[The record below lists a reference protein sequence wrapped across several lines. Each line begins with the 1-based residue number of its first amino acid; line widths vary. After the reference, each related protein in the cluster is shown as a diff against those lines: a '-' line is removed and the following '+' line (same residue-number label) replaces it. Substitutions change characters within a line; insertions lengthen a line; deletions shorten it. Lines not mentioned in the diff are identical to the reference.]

1 MLLTYGL
8 SILVVAYGELDPR
21 GQNNPAG
28 QSLPVVI
35 DPSVQ
40 YLPTG
45 HAAHSLELFKFV
57 LSL

>member
-8 SILVVAYGELDPR
+8 SILVDAYGELDPR

-35 DPSVQ
+35 EPSVQ

-45 HAAHSLELFKFV
+45 HAAHSL
-57 LSL
+57 